1 MKWYLELATGVVRC
15 ANVDGFSLNQSLTKL
30 LGIEPL
36 CISIPPPPLYK
47 IVDTINKNQE
57 PKCVLL
63 KQVECLPAPFLD
75 SLISVLS
82 DSVVDSNLVLLMT
95 ISADMSII
103 YSRCSRE
110 SYTRL
115 SIRRFEF
122 PAPTMAMN
130 AFLDAV
136 TFNPHFGLRV
146 DGKLFDEL
154 RRNFLE
160 RCFSIEQLKKMVR
173 LAVLNFFIANEDL
186 EFDVEEGTLH
196 IERYVL
202 FLHLLYDLCEGLPLQ
217 PRFIYDL
224 HSELQSKASF
234 FTDRDGS
241 FWQWKSVWLT
251 WEVEEIIEAINKLL
265 PHVKELD
272 TSLHAELQKLLMD
285 MNDLGRRKSAM
296 SEETASVDSEH
307 SSMVCAPTTKLRS
320 HSAMQQQMRE
330 RMALAK
336 KLDPLSSCR
345 QRFVKLLTKI
355 FEIVLKPFDAVGVLS
370 KGLLRGG
377 ESLSALT
384 TPRIAERLEE
394 SVAGN
399 NLHLKKVISAFPSF
413 CMRSDLMPVYA
424 CVCRLLLRTRH
435 TKARM
440 GKLT

>member
-1 MKWYLELATGVVRC
+1 
-15 ANVDGFSLNQSLTKL
+15 
-30 LGIEPL
+30 
-36 CISIPPPPLYK
+36 
-47 IVDTINKNQE
+47 
-57 PKCVLL
+57 
-63 KQVECLPAPFLD
+63 
-75 SLISVLS
+75 
-82 DSVVDSNLVLLMT
+82 MT

-285 MNDLGRRKSAM
+285 MNDLERRKSAM

-399 NLHLKKVISAFPSF
+399 NLHLKKGWRSQVDLCVAYRTLQNAALYAKNIAIVEWARNFEKHACPMEGVDPSTRLYKCIADLELMGIIKAVSDNCISAVHLLQPPSTLIV
-413 CMRSDLMPVYA
+413 DVE
-424 CVCRLLLRTRH
+424 
-435 TKARM
+435 
-440 GKLT
+440 